1 MTDYVTRTEFEQL
14 ATRVDIVE
22 REVDGEKMV
31 TRHVLTETRRNSDD
45 LAAIK
50 TRLDRVELKLDDLG
64 RKVEEI
70 AGELNGK
77 VTSIDG
83 KLSGLVATLPG
94 LIADTMREALKER
107 DGR

>member
-50 TRLDRVELKLDDLG
+50 TRLDRVEQKVDGVAQELGEVRKDLADVRG
-64 RKVEEI
+64 RV
-70 AGELNGK
+70 
-77 VTSIDG
+77 
-83 KLSGLVATLPG
+83 SGLAATLPS
-94 LIADTMREALKER
+94 LIADTMRKVLRER

>member
-50 TRLDRVELKLDDLG
+50 TRLDRVEQKVDGVAQELG
-64 RKVEEI
+64 EVRKEL
-70 AGELNGK
+70 AGVRGM
-77 VTSIDG
+77 V
-83 KLSGLVATLPG
+83 SGLAATLPG
-94 LIADTMREALKER
+94 LIADTMREVLKER
-107 DGR
+107 DNR

>member
-1 MTDYVTRTEFEQL
+1 MTDYVTRTEFEHL
-14 ATRVDIVE
+14 VGRVGVVE

-50 TRLDRVELKLDDLG
+50 SRLDRVELKLDDLS
-64 RKVEEI
+64 RKVEGIAEDLNGRI
-70 AGELNGK
+70 AGVDGK
-77 VTSIDG
+77 V
-83 KLSGLVATLPG
+83 SGLAATLPG
-94 LIADTMREALKER
+94 LIADTMREVLRER